1 MRIQPREQLL
11 DVWRALLAACWDG
24 QHWRWGQQADTNSI
38 SDSEQLLCLL
48 YPTTEIDIFAL
59 ADPDRIQGDVAGVLE
74 PTGKKGR
81 LGGFVVSLLEQYLE
95 RNTDEHG
102 EPSFAAGNYLRGE
115 PTAGQRRIEVVTS
128 YSMSLTVCLSG
139 LRFLQ
144 ACRAETRSGEL
155 TDRIDALS
163 ARLSARLTAAMTG
176 LIRSFVV
183 ATTHPNSPAGQAML
197 GMLNQDGQPDRV
209 IQSDLRRS
217 LDRVRTLLLGDVTL
231 GWTASAVELDDD
243 TMLFEC
249 GWSWG
254 VVHDAAEIDG
264 IDARIAHR
272 GGIADPR
279 PHLYFTVIALDAINN
294 LVAPRIDELGLL
306 NEQQMQLA
314 QALRL
319 RWELAQHY
327 WSTLARFGSGRWPLE
342 DIPWRTSDGLESDY
356 FSLLVS
362 AVLIQDLTVGTAP
375 DDDLKRAVKV
385 FEELAARGRITRKA
399 TRDDPAVGLH
409 TPGVR
414 LTLSGSE
421 SVDDGPVLHW
431 EVSDF
436 APTLLRQALRAAG
449 LSSNVD
455 TRDQLMELA
464 KSVMDHLDRRMLRSG
479 AATGLWDDPSGVFGD
494 DGASVATKPSWSITE
509 RVVECLIAA
518 ERIYREPPPQLP
530 ELQRMARNLLTIAE
544 HSYGQTKLG
553 VDLDDRSASL
563 TMLDHVAA
571 RIDAAR
577 QQLHR
582 NPATTFVHALDALR
596 DLEQLSIARRDASR
610 GD

>member
-11 DVWRALLAACWDG
+11 DVWRALLAACWDD
-24 QHWRWGQQADTNSI
+24 QRWRWGEQADTNSI

-48 YPTTEIDIFAL
+48 YPATEIDIFTL
-59 ADPDRIQGDVAGVLE
+59 ADPDRIEGDVAGVLE
-74 PTGKKGR
+74 PIGERGQ

-95 RNTDEHG
+95 RNADEDG

-115 PTAGQRRIEVVTS
+115 PTDGQRRIEVVSS
-128 YSMSLTVCLSG
+128 YSMSLAVCMSG

-144 ACRAETRSGEL
+144 ACRVKTRYGEL

-183 ATTHPNSPAGQAML
+183 ATTHPKSPAGQAIL
-197 GMLNQDGQPDRV
+197 SMLNQTGQPGRLIHCEV
-209 IQSDLRRS
+209 RRS
-217 LDRVRTLLLGDVTL
+217 LERVRTLLLRDVTL
-231 GWTASAVELDDD
+231 GRGASTTEFDDD
-243 TMLFEC
+243 DMLFEC

-264 IDARIAHR
+264 IDARIAHC
-272 GGIADPR
+272 GGIAVPH
-279 PHLYFTVIALDAINN
+279 PHLYFTVTALDAIND
-294 LVAPRIDELGLL
+294 LVSPRIDELGLL
-306 NEQQMQLA
+306 DKRQIQLA

-319 RWELAQHY
+319 RWELAQDY

-356 FSLLVS
+356 FSLLLS
-362 AVLIQDLTVGTAP
+362 AVLIHDLTASTAD
-375 DDDLKRAVKV
+375 DDDLARIVAI
-385 FEELAARGRITRKA
+385 FEELAARGRVTRRA
-399 TRDDPAVGLH
+399 LLDDPAVGLH
-409 TPGVR
+409 TSGVR
-414 LTLSGSE
+414 LTLCGSE
-421 SVDDGPVLHW
+421 SVDDGPVLYW

-436 APTLLRQALRAAG
+436 APTLLKQVLRAVSV
-449 LSSNVD
+449 SSNVD
-455 TRDQLMELA
+455 TRDKLMELA
-464 KSVMDHLDRRMLRSG
+464 KSVMDHLDRRRLRSG
-479 AATGLWDDPSGVFGD
+479 ATGLWDDPAGVFDD
-494 DGASVATKPSWSITE
+494 DGASVATKPSWAITE

-544 HSYGQTKLG
+544 HRYDQTKLG

-563 TMLDHVAA
+563 TMLDHVEA

-577 QQLHR
+577 QELHR
-582 NPATTFVHALDALR
+582 NPATTFVHAIEALR

-610 GD
+610 GS

>member
-24 QHWRWGQQADTNSI
+24 QHWRWGEQADTNSI

-48 YPTTEIDIFAL
+48 CPATEIDIFAL
-59 ADPDRIQGDVAGVLE
+59 AHPDRIQGDVAGVLE
-74 PTGKKGR
+74 PIGKRGR

-115 PTAGQRRIEVVTS
+115 PTDGQRRIEVVTS

-144 ACRAETRSGEL
+144 ACRAETRYGEL
-155 TDRIDALS
+155 TDRIGEL
-163 ARLSARLTAAMTG
+163 RL
-176 LIRSFVV
+176 
-183 ATTHPNSPAGQAML
+183 
-197 GMLNQDGQPDRV
+197 
-209 IQSDLRRS
+209 
-217 LDRVRTLLLGDVTL
+217 LDERQ
-231 GWTASAVELDDD
+231 
-243 TMLFEC
+243 
-249 GWSWG
+249 
-254 VVHDAAEIDG
+254 I
-264 IDARIAHR
+264 
-272 GGIADPR
+272 
-279 PHLYFTVIALDAINN
+279 
-294 LVAPRIDELGLL
+294 
-306 NEQQMQLA
+306 QLA

-319 RWELAQHY
+319 RWELAQRY
-327 WSTLARFGSGRWPLE
+327 WSALARFGSGRWPLE
-342 DIPWRTSDGLESDY
+342 DIPWRTSDGSESDY

-362 AVLIQDLTVGTAP
+362 AVLVQDLTVGTAS
-375 DDDLKRAVKV
+375 DDDLTRAVKV
-385 FEELAARGRITRKA
+385 FEEFAARGRITRKA

-409 TPGVR
+409 TPGLR
-414 LTLSGSE
+414 LTLCGSE
-421 SVDDGPVLHW
+421 SVEDGPVLHW

-436 APTLLRQALRAAG
+436 APTLLQQVLRAAG
-449 LSSNVD
+449 LSSNID
-455 TRDQLMELA
+455 TRDTLIELA

-479 AATGLWDDPSGVFGD
+479 ADGLWDDPAGVFGD
-494 DGASVATKPSWSITE
+494 DGAPVATKPSWSITE

-518 ERIYREPPPQLP
+518 ERLYREPPPQWP

-544 HSYGQTKLG
+544 HSYDQTKLG
-553 VDLDDRSASL
+553 VDLGDRSASL
-563 TMLDHVAA
+563 STLDHVEA

-610 GD
+610 GN